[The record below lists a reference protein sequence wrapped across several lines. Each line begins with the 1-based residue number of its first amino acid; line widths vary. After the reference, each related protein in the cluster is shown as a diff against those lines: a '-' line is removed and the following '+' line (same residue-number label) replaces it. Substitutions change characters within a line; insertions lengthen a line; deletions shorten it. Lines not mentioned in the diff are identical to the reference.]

1 MHFAST
7 RGEAPPVGFSAAL
20 LQGLAPDGGLSAT
33 ATHAL
38 ATAVS
43 EIARNIVVHAGSG
56 ELTVCVVND
65 ADRRGLTVTACDTGD
80 GIPDLE
86 QAMQDGYSTRRSL
99 GLGLSSARRLV
110 DEFELASAPDRGTTV
125 ILKKWTS

>member
-1 MHFAST
+1 MTVCPADLVSIPDP
-7 RGEAPPVGFSAAL
+7 RCICVPIREEADVAVAR
-20 LQGLAPDGGLSAT
+20 QCIRQLAPDGGLSAT

-56 ELTVCVVND
+56 QLTVCVVND

-110 DEFELASAPDRGTTV
+110 DD
-125 ILKKWTS
+125 